1 MMMQELNNA
10 NNLWT
15 ILSDSEKTVDKS
27 EEEKVK
33 APAVYKCC
41 DNPQITYYG
50 VVNLNIDERT
60 IGSVDVWRCGVCK
73 KQFCEEKQL
82 GIEELAEVVGMP
94 KIDPDAKWAVSVCKL
109 QQGKYKWK
117 LVKLKENGT
126 IQHECLDEKV
136 ISLKSENFKIEDDQ
150 HWSFLIEDNVNKAIE
165 I

>member
-1 MMMQELNNA
+1 M
-10 NNLWT
+10 
-15 ILSDSEKTVDKS
+15 LSDPKKTVEKP

-33 APAVYKCC
+33 APPVYKCC

-50 VVNLNIDERT
+50 VVNLNINERT
-60 IGSVDVWRCGVCK
+60 IGSVDVWRCAVCK
-73 KQFCEEKQL
+73 KHFCEEKQL
-82 GIEELAEVVGMP
+82 GIEELTDIVGMP
-94 KIDPDAKWAVSVCKL
+94 RIDSDAKWAVSVCKL

-136 ISLKSENFKIEDDQ
+136 IPLKSENYKIVDEQ

>member
-1 MMMQELNNA
+1 M
-10 NNLWT
+10 
-15 ILSDSEKTVDKS
+15 LSDPKTVDKP

-33 APAVYKCC
+33 APPVYKCC

-50 VVNLNIDERT
+50 VVNLNINERT

-73 KQFCEEKQL
+73 KLFCEEKQL
-82 GIEELAEVVGMP
+82 GIEELTDIVGMP
-94 KIDPDAKWAVSVCKL
+94 RIDSDAKWAVCVSKL
-109 QQGKYKWK
+109 QQGKDRWK

-126 IQHECLDEKV
+126 IKFETVDEE
-136 ISLKSENFKIEDDQ
+136 IITLKIQNFKIEDDQ

>member
-1 MMMQELNNA
+1 MQELNNA

-150 HWSFLIEDNVNKAIE
+150 HWSFLIEENVNKAIE

>member
-1 MMMQELNNA
+1 
-10 NNLWT
+10 
-15 ILSDSEKTVDKS
+15 LSDSEKTVDKS

-94 KIDPDAKWAVSVCKL
+94 KIDPDAKWAVCVCKL

>member
-1 MMMQELNNA
+1 
-10 NNLWT
+10 
-15 ILSDSEKTVDKS
+15 LSDSEKTVDKP

-117 LVKLKENGT
+117 LVKLKENST

>member
-1 MMMQELNNA
+1 M
-10 NNLWT
+10 
-15 ILSDSEKTVDKS
+15 SDSEKTVDKS

-117 LVKLKENGT
+117 LVKLKENST

-136 ISLKSENFKIEDDQ
+136 ISLKSENFKIEDEQ

>member
-1 MMMQELNNA
+1 M
-10 NNLWT
+10 
-15 ILSDSEKTVDKS
+15 SDTEKTVDKP

-33 APAVYKCC
+33 APPVYKCC

-73 KQFCEEKQL
+73 KHFCEEKQL
-82 GIEELAEVVGMP
+82 GIEELTDIVGMP
-94 KIDPDAKWAVSVCKL
+94 RIDSDAKWAVSVCKL

-136 ISLKSENFKIEDDQ
+136 IPLESKNFKIEDEQ

>member
-1 MMMQELNNA
+1 M
-10 NNLWT
+10 
-15 ILSDSEKTVDKS
+15 LSDPKKTVEKP

-33 APAVYKCC
+33 APPVYKCC

-50 VVNLNIDERT
+50 VTNLNINERT
-60 IGSVDVWRCGVCK
+60 IGSVDVWRCAVCK
-73 KQFCEEKQL
+73 KHFCEEKQL
-82 GIEELAEVVGMP
+82 GIEELTDIVGMP
-94 KIDPDAKWAVSVCKL
+94 RIDSDAKWAVSVCKL

-136 ISLKSENFKIEDDQ
+136 IPLKSENYKIVDEQ

>member
-1 MMMQELNNA
+1 M
-10 NNLWT
+10 
-15 ILSDSEKTVDKS
+15 SDSEKTVDKS

-94 KIDPDAKWAVSVCKL
+94 KIDPDAKWAVTVCKL

>member
-1 MMMQELNNA
+1 M
-10 NNLWT
+10 
-15 ILSDSEKTVDKS
+15 SDSEKTVGKPED
-27 EEEKVK
+27 EKVK

-60 IGSVDVWRCGVCK
+60 IGSVDVWRCCVCK

-117 LVKLKENGT
+117 LVKLKENST

-136 ISLKSENFKIEDDQ
+136 ISLKSENFKIEDEQ

>member
-1 MMMQELNNA
+1 M
-10 NNLWT
+10 
-15 ILSDSEKTVDKS
+15 SDSEKTVDKS

-73 KQFCEEKQL
+73 RQFCEEKQL

-136 ISLKSENFKIEDDQ
+136 ISLKSKNFKIEDDQ
-150 HWSFLIEDNVNKAIE
+150 HWSFLIEENVNKAIE